1 MYTSVAGYLLQ
12 SHVNLLLWEPSTAI
26 KRLINSIGNIMNND
40 NTIPTR
46 FTKAAETLLAK
57 ATRSDGSARKA
68 AQAAYDQ
75 MHADGMLWTDFI
87 PVGKEHDGS
96 KSTATNELRM
106 AIMAARLKGM
116 GAKAI
121 KLAGTPTKALSDSDK
136 ADKRTASIKLN
147 KYVTDDRNAMR
158 MRQDAAYKAS
168 KSTAKTKAPQTPNA
182 PTEASSNNNT
192 KIIELL
198 TQANKKAQG
207 DESPTFDVVALT
219 ALLAKAL
226 QIVNTPVEPSH

>member
-1 MYTSVAGYLLQ
+1 
-12 SHVNLLLWEPSTAI
+12 
-26 KRLINSIGNIMNND
+26 MNND
-40 NTIPTR
+40 NNTIPTR
-46 FTKAAETLLAK
+46 FTKAAETLLTK
-57 ATRSDGSARKA
+57 ATRSDSSARKA
-68 AQAAYDQ
+68 AMAAYDQ

-116 GAKAI
+116 GAKAV

-136 ADKRTASIKLN
+136 ADKRTVSIKLN

-158 MRQDAAYKAS
+158 LRQDAAYKTS
-168 KSTAKTKAPQTPNA
+168 KSTAKSKAPQTPNA

-192 KIIELL
+192 KIVELL
-198 TQANKKAQG
+198 TQANKKANA
-207 DESPTFDVVALT
+207 EEAPTFDVVALNKVLAI
-219 ALLAKAL
+219 ALK
-226 QIVNTPVEPSH
+226 IINTPFEPTH

>member
-1 MYTSVAGYLLQ
+1 MGTINGNHAVDSLY
-12 SHVNLLLWEPSTAI
+12 
-26 KRLINSIGNIMNND
+26 RLHIMNTD

-46 FTKAAETLLAK
+46 FTKAGATLLTK
-57 ATRSDGSARKA
+57 ATRSDSSARKA
-68 AQAAYDQ
+68 AMAAYDQ
-75 MHADGMLWTDFI
+75 LIADGMFWTDFI
-87 PVGKEHDGS
+87 PVGKEHDGN
-96 KSTATNELRM
+96 KSTATNELRL

-121 KLAGTPTKALSDSDK
+121 KLAGTPSKALSETEK
-136 ADKRTASIKLN
+136 ADKRAYGIKLN

-158 MRQDAAYKAS
+158 LRLDAAYKAS

-182 PTEASSNNNT
+182 PTAASSTSNT

-207 DESPTFDVVALT
+207 EEAPTFDVVALT

-226 QIVNTPVEPSH
+226 QIVNTPIAPTH